1 VQLKYNSS
9 TKRSCQRRSSK
20 GYYYNLHCTKL
31 DEKRHIFEARS
42 PDYRDILARNGSAM
56 DAAIA
61 ALFCNGVVNCQSMG
75 LGGGFLM
82 TIYQR
87 DTKEAF
93 TLNAREAAPTG
104 ATEDLYN
111 DNPKRAKEGIFFI
124 NEIQLIFI
132 YFFVKTNNFKIN
144 YITLIQMFYYKIK
157 HKLFLI
163 KLINS
168 FINFCIAS
176 VTIRF
181 FKYIF

>member
-1 VQLKYNSS
+1 MGAAEITLEHKALLPAPQF
-9 TKRSCQRRSSK
+9 KRLLLLSPLYK
-20 GYYYNLHCTKL
+20 TMDDG
-31 DEKRHIFEARS
+31 RHIFEARS
-42 PDYRDILARNGSAM
+42 PDCRDILARNGSAM

-111 DNPKRAKEGIFFI
+111 DNPKRAKEGII
-124 NEIQLIFI
+124 
-132 YFFVKTNNFKIN
+132 
-144 YITLIQMFYYKIK
+144 
-157 HKLFLI
+157 
-163 KLINS
+163 
-168 FINFCIAS
+168 
-176 VTIRF
+176 
-181 FKYIF
+181 